1 MPQVSSTVSL
11 PFSPRKPGADAADEG
26 RANESQAGNL
36 LVGVPSRDGLRVRGI
51 DAGERAGQRGANRSP
66 AGAGTGSGARRS
78 ATIWDGVFT
87 SAQADRGQETAQA
100 VCFACHSQSEWT
112 NPMFIRV
119 WSGRPIHQ
127 MWENLRMT
135 MPYDSPGRLSAQEY
149 SDVVAYMLELNGAPA
164 GDTELPANAD
174 GLMQI
179 TVTPGQ

>member
-1 MPQVSSTVSL
+1 MKV
-11 PFSPRKPGADAADEG
+11 KPEICWLAVLLVTGCASGGSMQAAD
-26 RANESQAGNL
+26 
-36 LVGVPSRDGLRVRGI
+36 P
-51 DAGERAGQRGANRSP
+51 P
-66 AGAGTGSGARRS
+66 AAAPAAAAPEPEPEPEPEPAVA

-87 SAQADRGQETAQA
+87 SAQANRGQETAQA

-164 GDTELPANAD
+164 GDTELPAD
-174 GLMQI
+174 VEGLMQI

>member
-1 MPQVSSTVSL
+1 MKV
-11 PFSPRKPGADAADEG
+11 KPEICWLAVLLVAGCASGESMQAAD
-26 RANESQAGNL
+26 
-36 LVGVPSRDGLRVRGI
+36 P
-51 DAGERAGQRGANRSP
+51 P
-66 AGAGTGSGARRS
+66 AAAPAAADPEPEPEPEPEPAVA

-87 SAQADRGQETAQA
+87 SAQANRGQETAQA

-164 GDTELPANAD
+164 GETELPADAE

>member
-1 MPQVSSTVSL
+1 MKV
-11 PFSPRKPGADAADEG
+11 KPEICWLAVLLVAGCASGGSMQAAD
-26 RANESQAGNL
+26 
-36 LVGVPSRDGLRVRGI
+36 P
-51 DAGERAGQRGANRSP
+51 P
-66 AGAGTGSGARRS
+66 AAAPAAAAPEPEPEPEPEPAVA

-87 SAQADRGQETAQA
+87 SAQANRGQETAQA

-164 GDTELPANAD
+164 GETELPADAE

>member
-1 MPQVSSTVSL
+1 MKV
-11 PFSPRKPGADAADEG
+11 KPEICWLAD
-26 RANESQAGNL
+26 L
-36 LVGVPSRDGLRVRGI
+36 LVTGCASGGSMQAVDPPAAAPAAAVP
-51 DAGERAGQRGANRSP
+51 EPEPEPEPEP
-66 AGAGTGSGARRS
+66 AVA

-87 SAQADRGQETAQA
+87 SAQASRGQETARA

-135 MPYDSPGRLSAQEY
+135 MPYDYPGRLSAQEY

-164 GDTELPANAD
+164 CETELPADAE

>member
-1 MPQVSSTVSL
+1 MKV
-11 PFSPRKPGADAADEG
+11 KPEICWLAVLLVTGCASGGSMQAAD
-26 RANESQAGNL
+26 
-36 LVGVPSRDGLRVRGI
+36 P
-51 DAGERAGQRGANRSP
+51 P
-66 AGAGTGSGARRS
+66 AVA

-87 SAQADRGQETAQA
+87 SGQANRGQETAQA

-149 SDVVAYMLELNGAPA
+149 SDIVAYMLELNGAPA
-164 GDTELPANAD
+164 GDTELPADAD